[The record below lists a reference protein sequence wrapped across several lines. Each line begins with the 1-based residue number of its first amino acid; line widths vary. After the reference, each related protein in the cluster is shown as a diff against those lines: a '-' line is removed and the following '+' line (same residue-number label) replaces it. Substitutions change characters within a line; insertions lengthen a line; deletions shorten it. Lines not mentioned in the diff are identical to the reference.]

1 MYNNKESW
9 KSGEGISVT
18 MSHDA
23 LMNLIAEINGT
34 RSSEKPPQQP
44 AGKCKLC
51 IGIEEGSATCL
62 CCGQDEPVC
71 VTVTTVEDN
80 RRIVQ
85 IIACPS
91 CYIVYEICQDGTKV
105 RLFKGKRGTVYGL
118 LKRIAEERSSKA

>member
-1 MYNNKESW
+1 MHNDKESW

-51 IGIEEGSATCL
+51 IGIEAGSDTCL

>member
-9 KSGEGISVT
+9 KSGEGVSVI

-23 LMNLIAEINGT
+23 LMDLIMRINGA
-34 RSSEKPPQQP
+34 RPSEKPPQQP

-51 IGIEEGSATCL
+51 IGIEEGSDTCL